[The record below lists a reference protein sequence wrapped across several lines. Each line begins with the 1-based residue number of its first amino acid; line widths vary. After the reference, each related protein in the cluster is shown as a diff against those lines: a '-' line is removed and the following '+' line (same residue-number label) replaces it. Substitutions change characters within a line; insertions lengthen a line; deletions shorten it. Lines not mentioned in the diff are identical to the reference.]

1 MKEAIQFGDFQKLD
15 IRIGRI
21 VEAEKAEGA
30 DKLLKMQVDFGNDE
44 DGKPNGEKG
53 GKAAKPVIRQIVA
66 SIAEFYSP
74 EDLKGKECPFLINLE
89 PKSFRGHESQGM
101 ILAVDV
107 EGDRSDC
114 VLLHPNKEVK
124 EGAKVV

>member
-1 MKEAIQFGDFQKLD
+1 MHIGGDMKETITFADFQKMD

-21 VEAEKAEGA
+21 VKAEKAEGA
-30 DKLLKMQVDFGNDE
+30 DKLLKMQVDFGTA
-44 DGKPNGEKG
+44 GK
-53 GKAAKPVIRQIVA
+53 RQIVA

-74 EDLKGKECPFLINLE
+74 EDLKGKECPFIFNLD

-114 VLLHPNKEVK
+114 VLLHPNKETK
-124 EGAKVV
+124 PGSKVV

>member
-1 MKEAIQFGDFQKLD
+1 MKDTINFGEFQKLD

-30 DKLLKMQVDFGNDE
+30 DKLLKMQVDFGE
-44 DGKPNGEKG
+44 INGE
-53 GKAAKPVIRQIVA
+53 PVKRQIVA

-74 EDLKGKECPFLINLE
+74 EDLKGKECPFLVNLE
-89 PKSFRGHESQGM
+89 PKTFRGHESQGM

-114 VLLHPNKEVK
+114 ILLHPNKEVR
-124 EGAKVV
+124 EGAQVV